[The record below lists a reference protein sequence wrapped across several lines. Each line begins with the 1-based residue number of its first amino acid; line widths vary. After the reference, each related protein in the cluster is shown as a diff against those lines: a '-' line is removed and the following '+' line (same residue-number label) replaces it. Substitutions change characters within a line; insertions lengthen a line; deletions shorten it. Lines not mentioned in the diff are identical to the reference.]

1 MIVVSSVSI
10 FQKEAVRPKPTQ
22 TPVDVW
28 CGGDD
33 AYTQGVCDAVEKAFA
48 SSPDFDFNSETKP
61 GTLVVTIPTNV
72 DWKQIGKRTRVF
84 YTVEFTTVDDKK
96 LRTRKGKCW
105 NDDFARCAN
114 QIVKQARIAVRK
126 LPQRN
131 GIMKRG
137 SITSGPG
144 TMRQLKAASR
154 ASILQG

>member
-1 MIVVSSVSI
+1 MSLLLSLMIVVSSVSI

-61 GTLVVTIPTNV
+61 ETLVVTIPTNV

-84 YTVEFTTVDDKK
+84 YKVEFTSAGEKK
-96 LRTRKGKCW
+96 LRTSKGSCW
-105 NDDFARCAN
+105 NDDFAKCAN
-114 QIVKQARIAVRK
+114 QILKQARIALRK
-126 LPQRN
+126 LHPEH
-131 GIMKRG
+131 
-137 SITSGPG
+137 
-144 TMRQLKAASR
+144 
-154 ASILQG
+154 